1 MNIGGGGDLSSKLH
15 LFVKDYNKIP
25 NVFFFCDGVFY
36 FSKIT
41 SQFFNST
48 ICHSK
53 GILIMRRYFMIYG
66 FGCLHPMVFQLVYRV
81 RSVSRLIL
89 GIGRKSTLGD
99 I

>member
-1 MNIGGGGDLSSKLH
+1 
-15 LFVKDYNKIP
+15 
-25 NVFFFCDGVFY
+25 
-36 FSKIT
+36 
-41 SQFFNST
+41 
-48 ICHSK
+48 
-53 GILIMRRYFMIYG
+53 MRRYFMIYG